1 MGQRLVVTVN
11 DNGKDICKM
20 YFHWSA
26 YSMSALY
33 VTRDILNAILE
44 ENNIMDLRLRLIRF
58 CEAYSGGID
67 GGKDS
72 DEWKYIQKEYLSLKR
87 SLT

>member
-26 YSMSALY
+26 YSMSAL
-33 VTRDILNAILE
+33 
-44 ENNIMDLRLRLIRF
+44 
-58 CEAYSGGID
+58 
-67 GGKDS
+67 
-72 DEWKYIQKEYLSLKR
+72 
-87 SLT
+87 